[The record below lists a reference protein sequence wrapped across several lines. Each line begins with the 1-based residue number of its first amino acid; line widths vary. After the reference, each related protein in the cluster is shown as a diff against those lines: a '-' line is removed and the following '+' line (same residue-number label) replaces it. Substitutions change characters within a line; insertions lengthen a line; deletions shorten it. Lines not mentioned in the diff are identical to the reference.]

1 MRKQRF
7 KTIRLL
13 LKLMLL
19 LQIYSY
25 HKFTVAEATE
35 NTISENFD
43 KCKVEDQADSNG
55 QLPETETEES
65 VLERPKKPARLLP
78 LKMIRYIF
86 SSITTITSNLL
97 VNLLILYSF
106 VFFYTI

>member
-1 MRKQRF
+1 
-7 KTIRLL
+7 
-13 LKLMLL
+13 MLL
-19 LQIYSY
+19 LQIYSH
-25 HKFTVAEATE
+25 HKFTFAEATE
-35 NTISENFD
+35 NKFPENFD
-43 KCKVEDQADSNG
+43 KSKVEDQADSNG

-97 VNLLILYSF
+97 MNLLILYSF